1 MQFLAINNDVT
12 LSQLAARVGS
22 RNVDDVLQT
31 NGVKRTHRVGSAYND
46 MCSKAITDYQER
58 GVDGSLATEVSYSRK
73 MTILNSLTAEAD
85 VFETVALQDGDSW
98 KVLSST
104 NTIYGYLR
112 MPPTVEL
119 PGSSDILGGTG
130 IAVTKAIYTKAMGY
144 LSNQQDIDPSIFSE
158 YSSRYNQ
165 SAPGASSVPAVNW
178 FNIPWGE
185 ITLYSSLSGDSMD
198 FPVYPDDWANSV
210 QANYDTMPELIYQ
223 YEPWQI
229 YKSSGPRSVSYTFK
243 MHRDMWSG
251 DHRDGKCNELIRF
264 CEANCYPRYNG
275 AAVQTS
281 TVTLYIAGQSLIT
294 GVLTGVKTSYS
305 GPIGLDS
312 APLFVDL
319 TLDITE
325 VSAEALNYDSVKR
338 KGVIG

>member
-31 NGVKRTHRVGSAYND
+31 NGVKRTHSIGLAYND
-46 MCSKAITDYQER
+46 MCSKAIADYQER
-58 GVDGSLATEVSYSRK
+58 GVDGSFTTEVSYNRK

-85 VFETVALQDGDSW
+85 VFETVSLQDGDSW

-130 IAVTKAIYTKAMGY
+130 VAVTKTIYTKAMAY
-144 LSNQQDIDPSIFSE
+144 LSNQQEIDPSIFSE

-165 SAPGASSVPAVNW
+165 SAPGSSSVPAVNW

-185 ITLYSSLSGDSMD
+185 ITLYSSLSGDSID
-198 FPVYPDDWANSV
+198 FPVYPDGWSNNI
-210 QANYDTMPELIYQ
+210 QANYDTMPDLIYQ

-294 GVLTGVKTSYS
+294 GVLTAVKTSYS
-305 GPIGLDS
+305 GPIGLDN

-325 VSAEALNYDSVKR
+325 VSAEALNYDSVRR